1 MLQDWFLFLKSILS
15 SSRTDINIFLAL
27 ISITILQTNCWEFMK
42 SNSPGLKNQIGKVG
56 SMNCC
61 LFLNWIATKIYH
73 QLIALKAS
81 LNPVCFVGCTY
92 SPKHRNCKVFSVNL
106 IQISV
111 TQDQISW
118 LNNGR
123 TPKKSI
129 FWLIQSC
136 SPRTNSWKKNLA

>member
-1 MLQDWFLFLKSILS
+1 MYAPRLIFVSQIDFEFIKNWYKYFFGLDLNNDFTDWLLRMYEL
-15 SSRTDINIFLAL
+15 L
-27 ISITILQTNCWEFMK
+27 
-42 SNSPGLKNQIGKVG
+42 GLKPNWKVG
-56 SMNCC
+56 SINCC

-92 SPKHRNCKVFSVNL
+92 SPKHRNCEVFSVNL